1 MTERAKSAEELT
13 RENDSL
19 RTSLEEVT
27 DILTAI
33 RTGGVDALVIA
44 SPNGEQVF
52 TLEGAE
58 HPYRTFVET
67 MNEGAVTLA
76 VDGTIAYSNRRFA
89 DLVGTPLEQTFGR
102 KFLDFVASP
111 DRTEFE
117 ALLEHWDDPSVHAEL
132 SLEQT
137 YGTAIPVRLSAR
149 RVPQKSGNYWCL
161 VITDLRGQKL
171 QEALRES
178 EARLTAELADI
189 KLLQSISAQ
198 LIHEENVEALYD
210 NIIDAAMALMQSDMA
225 SMQMLYP
232 ERETGGELHLV
243 AFRGFNPHAAK
254 FWEWVRIDSESSCGA
269 ALRTGRRVIV
279 PDVEQCVFMAGT
291 KDLTTYL
298 QTGIHAVQ
306 TTPLVSRSGRTVG
319 MLSTHWRNQHHP
331 TERNLNL
338 LDILARQAADLM
350 ERRRGEEALRQWS
363 ADLEHEVSRR
373 TAELLESRER
383 LRALTTELNLAEQR
397 ERKRMATELHDY
409 LAQLL
414 ALTIMKLSQL
424 KQKQGLALVSTD
436 LVNKAQDLVMEALN
450 YTRTLVTDLTP
461 PMLHDFGLPTAL
473 SWLADRMQ
481 RHQLTVTVEMPQED
495 DLKLPEEQALLLFQ
509 SVREL
514 LINVSKH
521 SGTSEATVS
530 LVQRDGALRVEVR
543 DGGKGFDVQAKAGSG
558 NGFHFGLFSIRER
571 MQALGGSFELESA
584 PENGTRATLVL
595 PLGGK
600 AAAGLKSKVL
610 SSELSESTITPQ
622 RSTRSIQS
630 GNSELTTQ
638 TSRKQPIRIL
648 LVDDHAMVRQG
659 LRSLLDSYTDIEV
672 VGEASNGEEAL
683 ACVATLQPAIVVMDI
698 NMPKMNGI
706 EATAVI
712 RDGHPEMIV
721 IGLSVQAGGEMQQAM
736 LKAGAA
742 VLLTKEAAVDQ
753 LYQTI
758 QAVQKA
764 MHR

>member
-1 MTERAKSAEELT
+1 MTERSKSSEELA
-13 RENDSL
+13 RENDAL

-27 DILTAI
+27 EVLTAI

-58 HPYRTFVET
+58 HPYRAFVET

-76 VDGTIAYSNRRFA
+76 MDGTIAYSNRRFA
-89 DLVGTPLEQTFGR
+89 DLVGTPLEQTFG
-102 KFLDFVASP
+102 KTFLDFVASP

-117 ALLEHWDDPSVHAEL
+117 ALLEQGDDPSVHTEL

-137 YGTAIPVRLSAR
+137 YGNTIPVRLSAR
-149 RVPQKSGNYWCL
+149 RLPQEGGNYWCL
-161 VITDLRGQKL
+161 VITDLRGHKL

-178 EARLTAELADI
+178 EAQLAVELADS

-198 LIHEENVEALYD
+198 LIHEENVEALYE
-210 NIIDAAMALMQSDMA
+210 NIIDAAMVLMQSDMA

-232 ERETGGELHLV
+232 ERGTAGELRLV
-243 AFRGFNPHAAK
+243 TFRGFNPQSAK
-254 FWEWVRIDSESSCGA
+254 FWEWVRVDSESSCGV
-269 ALRTGRRVIV
+269 ALRTGQRLIV
-279 PDVEQCVFMAGT
+279 PDVEQCDFMAGT
-291 KDLTTYL
+291 KDLTAYL
-298 QTGIHAVQ
+298 QSGIHAVQ
-306 TTPLVSRSGRTVG
+306 TTPLVSRSGKLVG
-319 MLSTHWRNQHHP
+319 MISTHWRNQHHP
-331 TERNLNL
+331 TERSLRL

-350 ERRRGEEALRQWS
+350 ERRRGEDALRQWS
-363 ADLEHEVSRR
+363 ADLEQEVTRR

-414 ALTIMKLSQL
+414 ALAIMKLSQI
-424 KQKQGLALVSTD
+424 KQKQGLALVTTD
-436 LVNKAQDLVMEALN
+436 LVNQAQQLVMEALN
-450 YTRTLVTDLTP
+450 YTRTLVTDLSP
-461 PMLHDFGLPTAL
+461 PMLHDFGLPSAL
-473 SWLADRMQ
+473 SWLADQMQ
-481 RHQLTVTVEMPQED
+481 RHQLTVTVETPQED
-495 DLKLPEEQALLLFQ
+495 DLKLPEDQALLLFQ

-514 LINVSKH
+514 LINVAKH
-521 SGTSEATVS
+521 GGTSRATVS
-530 LVQRDGALRVEVR
+530 LAQHDGALRLEVR
-543 DGGKGFDVQAKAGSG
+543 DQGKGFDIQTKAGSA
-558 NGFHFGLFSIRER
+558 NGSHFGLFSIRER
-571 MQALGGSFELESA
+571 MQALGGSFDLESA
-584 PENGTRATLVL
+584 PERGTRATLTL
-595 PLGGK
+595 PLGGIT
-600 AAAGLKSKVL
+600 AAGFQPKML
-610 SSELSESTITPQ
+610 SAESSESTISPQ
-622 RSTRSIQS
+622 LPSRSSRPTHP
-630 GNSELTTQ
+630 EHTTQ

-706 EATAVI
+706 EATTII
-712 RDGHPEMIV
+712 RDGHPEITV

-764 MHR
+764 IYT